1 MRRTASIETLVTQAL
16 QILSSFGVPTEGM
29 TDRRRARMAKAF
41 IAVSGLKPGQTWSAI
56 IVDNPNHRPR
66 SRDVI
71 RWMNDYLGEQISS
84 GSYDDIR
91 RKDLLFPVEAGVI
104 LKAAGNDNAATND
117 GTRGYAINPVF
128 APQIRKFGT
137 PEWDRSIEAFMRGKT
152 RLSDELERKRESL
165 KLPVTIGSTSVTF
178 SPGEHN
184 LIQRAVI
191 EEFLPRFGYGAEVL
205 YVGDTADKFLF
216 VEREKL
222 RALGF
227 FDIAHDKLPDIV
239 AYSQS
244 KNWLYLIE
252 AVHSANPINPMRKR
266 TFESLTKSCAAGM
279 VFVTAFLNRD
289 SFKRFAGE
297 IAWET
302 EAWIA
307 DNPDHLIHFNGD
319 RFLGPHPST

>member
-1 MRRTASIETLVTQAL
+1 MRRAASIDTLVTQAL
-16 QILSSFGVPTEGM
+16 QILSSFGVPIEGM
-29 TDRRRARMAKAF
+29 TERRLSRMAKAF
-41 IAVSGLKPGQTWSAI
+41 IAVCGLKPGQPWSA
-56 IVDNPNHRPR
+56 VVADDPLHLPR

-71 RWMNDYLGEQISS
+71 RWMNNHLGEQISS

-104 LKAAGNDNAATND
+104 LKAAGKDKAATND

-128 APQIRKFGT
+128 ASQIRKFGT
-137 PEWDRSIEAFMRGKT
+137 PEWDGSIEAFMRGNT
-152 RLSDELERKRESL
+152 RLADELARKRESL

-205 YVGDTADKFLF
+205 YVGDTSDKFLF
-216 VEREKL
+216 VEKEKL
-222 RALGF
+222 KALGF

-239 AYSQS
+239 AYSQT

-266 TFESLTKSCAAGM
+266 AFESLTKSCTAGM
-279 VFVTAFLNRD
+279 VFVTAFLSRD
-289 SFKRFAGE
+289 SFKKFAAE

-319 RFLGPHPST
+319 RFLGPHQTT